1 MLAYR
6 VLGPR
11 PDARRVEG
19 ALELRD
25 LGLEVHELVLERG
38 VLRLDVVRAER
49 VPRREQERAFSR
61 ARARRARNGAGET
74 ARESDRSDS
83 VDDDEFFEIPVRS
96 RWAFR
101 LERLRD
107 AAHAD
112 VLAWN
117 MQFGKLPSAP
127 F

>member
-1 MLAYR
+1 MAPNTGSFAELFAT
-6 VLGPR
+6 
-11 PDARRVEG
+11 
-19 ALELRD
+19 LENIVYWWSTDGWHYVSTKR
-25 LGLEVHELVLERG
+25 E
-38 VLRLDVVRAER
+38 
-49 VPRREQERAFSR
+49 RREQERAFSR